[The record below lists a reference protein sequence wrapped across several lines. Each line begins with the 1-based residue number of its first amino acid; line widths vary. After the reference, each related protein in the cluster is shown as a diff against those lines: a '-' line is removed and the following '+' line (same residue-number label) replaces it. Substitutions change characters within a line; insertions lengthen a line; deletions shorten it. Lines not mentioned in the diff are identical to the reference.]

1 MENKVTLLKL
11 GSDPFNYSLNMEK
24 HMEIGSI
31 LIAIIGT
38 LLTATGVYLMI
49 KRKYP
54 GEITFFSDS
63 CIGLFDSIVKNMPEL
78 VVEYKEEP
86 VGQELILLKG
96 SFLNTGS
103 KDITENMVVE
113 KIAMSLPDNCRWVTA
128 KIASASPK
136 VKANV
141 TVAEKKIIFDI
152 GLFRCKEFIRF
163 EALAELSAC
172 DISIEGKDIEE
183 RLIKRL
189 KINHRISDT
198 QKIKERELSCQID
211 AKKKLKRTLIKSLPM
226 CLATI
231 SMMVGVTIWYFI
243 GFPGKLRFS
252 IPEGAENTVVVR
264 AVPCADGTLKIKGVT
279 NKSYKTTMTPEQF
292 FKIQGIQPQVTKDKS
307 IYLLPILLF
316 VQFCVVLILPL
327 DEYRNYAKTIK
338 IQNQLGV
345 I

>member
-1 MENKVTLLKL
+1 
-11 GSDPFNYSLNMEK
+11 
-24 HMEIGSI
+24 MEIGSI
-31 LIAIIGT
+31 VTAIIGT

-86 VGQELILLKG
+86 VGQELVLLKG

-128 KIASASPK
+128 KIASASPN

-172 DISIEGKDIEE
+172 DISSEKNDIEKS
-183 RLIKRL
+183 LIKRL

-198 QKIKERELSCQID
+198 QKIKERELSCQVD
-211 AKKKLKRTLIKSLPM
+211 AKKELKRM
-226 CLATI
+226 LATI
-231 SMMVGVTIWYFI
+231 APLLFGSISLMVVMTIFYFS

-252 IPEGAENTVVVR
+252 IPEGAENTVLVR
-264 AVPCADGTLKIKGVT
+264 VVPCADGTLKIKGVT

-292 FKIQGIQPQVTKDKS
+292 FNIQGIQPHVTKDKS
-307 IYLLPILLF
+307 IYVLF
-316 VQFCVVLILPL
+316 ALILVFFGLPL
-327 DEYRNYAKTIK
+327 FLLLSAYRDYTKTKK
-338 IQNQLGV
+338 IRHQLGV